1 MKALDEWVQREGY
14 HDGLSLHYAALVGR
28 TPLMKAALIK
38 SLNEWTPFWA
48 AGALLEGWGMADSEA
63 AAALT
68 ERAARTDAAEIGQYL
83 PQILGDPEAAGARL
97 FYLLKADESK
107 RLDLVIQGISKL
119 KPLENEGEI
128 VDAAL
133 QRLNDPDTFSMDSF
147 PGTLIL
153 TFPTD
158 ERVKALA
165 RQSLKSPYPPTGA
178 MVEAYAS
185 DEQFRVELG
194 EAITPLPV
202 HLRYQIVSDLP
213 LFSDKG
219 FAIEV
224 LQDWDTERNGEVKA
238 QASIQY
244 HTLLLPAAEQAAIAL
259 AKLDK
264 MLPCYG
270 PDHEDRRQAA
280 ASGLIVLKE
289 LHRVVGK
296 IEVIG
301 HEGQPV
307 NIPVTEGRRQNRVF
321 LNLLGAEWLYVKQAL
336 SGDLSILTARIG
348 PGELWE
354 RLAVVAADHPALT
367 TDIVEQAEADPG
379 LRRSSQFL
387 ALLGRLEPRSENLA
401 RACLAVIGD
410 HDSNWH
416 GWFDATEA
424 ASSLLAEQFRGD
436 ATIETRLL
444 SLGDPD
450 RVGLGVIMALS
461 LGWRHNQILTQ
472 LEFRRRNSEIGS
484 AELYTK
490 YACIPLERLAG
501 VLEQDLV
508 WAQHNG
514 FQADSIVR
522 PLVARLNDDPQAVQM
537 ISERLFVSA
546 NPSVKASFC
555 KLLAISGSSTPERD
569 LWSREELKRQT
580 HPEIPELGYDI
591 LTRSTRAVSLC
602 LLESL
607 GEATTSD
614 GSVPQ
619 SSRAISMI

>member
-1 MKALDEWVQREGY
+1 
-14 HDGLSLHYAALVGR
+14 
-28 TPLMKAALIK
+28 MKAALIK

-48 AGALLEGWGMADSEA
+48 AGSLLEGWGMADPETA
-63 AAALT
+63 DALR
-68 ERAARTDAAEIGQYL
+68 ERAARPNAAEIGQYI
-83 PQILGDPEAAGARL
+83 PQILGDPGAARARL
-97 FYLLKADESK
+97 FDLLKAYESK
-107 RLDLVIQGISKL
+107 RLDFVIQGISKL

-133 QRLNDPDTFSMDSF
+133 KRLKDPGTFSMDSF
-147 PGTLIL
+147 LGTLIL

-158 ERVKALA
+158 DRVKALA

-185 DEQFRVELG
+185 DEHFRQELS

-202 HLRYQIVSDLP
+202 YLRYQIVSDLP

-224 LQDWDTERNGEVKA
+224 LEDWDTERNGEVKT
-238 QASIQY
+238 QASIEY
-244 HTLLLPAAEQAAIAL
+244 HTLLLPAVEQTAAAL
-259 AKLDK
+259 EKLDR

-280 ASGLIVLKE
+280 AAGLIVLKQ
-289 LHRVVGK
+289 LHRIAGK

-301 HEGQPV
+301 HEGKPV
-307 NIPVTEGRRQNRVF
+307 NIPVTEGRRRNRVF
-321 LNLLGAEWLYVKQAL
+321 LNLLGAQWQYVKQAL
-336 SGDLSILTARIG
+336 NNDLSILTDRIG
-348 PGELWE
+348 PEELWE
-354 RLAVVAADHPALT
+354 RLATVAADHPPLMRE
-367 TDIVEQAEADPG
+367 VLEQAETDPG

-387 ALLGRLEPRSENLA
+387 ALLGRLEPRSENLV

-416 GWFDATEA
+416 GWYNATETA
-424 ASSLLAEQFRGD
+424 ASILAEQFRGD
-436 ATIETRLL
+436 PTTESRLQ
-444 SLGDPD
+444 SLVEPQ
-450 RVGLGVIMALS
+450 RVRLGVIMALS

-472 LEFRRRNSEIGS
+472 LEFRHWDEEIGS

-490 YACIPLERLAG
+490 YACLPSEALASA
-501 VLEQDLV
+501 LEQDLI
-508 WAQHNG
+508 WAQHNS
-514 FQADSIVR
+514 FLADSAVR
-522 PLVARLNDDPQAVQM
+522 PLVARLKDDPEATRAIAEMLTTSV
-537 ISERLFVSA
+537 

-555 KLLAISGSSTPERD
+555 RLLAVSGSFTPERD
-569 LWSREELKRQT
+569 LWSREELKRQSLSS
-580 HPEIPELGYDI
+580 IPELGYDI

-614 GSVPQ
+614 GSGGADF
-619 SSRAISMI
+619 SSD